1 MHAIKGLV
9 AKKRS
14 GSHKAN
20 FLKALKDDIKSMP
33 IDRTSE
39 YAALRQRPT
48 LEKLKDIE
56 DLRLLAQNKSLCK
69 TFQILNWH
77 ISECRCVLLDIRDI
91 YRSIFSK
98 CF

>member
-1 MHAIKGLV
+1 M
-9 AKKRS
+9 
-14 GSHKAN
+14 
-20 FLKALKDDIKSMP
+20 KSMP

-48 LEKLKDIE
+48 LKKLKDIE
-56 DLRLLAQNKSLCK
+56 DLRLLAQIRVYGE

-91 YRSIFSK
+91 YCSIFSK